1 MKQPSFKLTL
11 GALCMV
17 FLLLAGSFT
26 KAGAPSQNKKEP
38 RLGCSKGGLQALRAF
53 PELRYACAASD
64 EDSLKSPARKRA
76 LSRQLAALERF
87 NSSVWWAASVDELN
101 VCSEFKK
108 PYVLGSNEFYRMTLY
123 GDSQTRLLITDDPC
137 VKYSYGTLNVFVLQ
151 RAANRVVVTKILD
164 GYFSRADNAVSMKIA
179 DTGSQ
184 RLLEINAGTGGLQP
198 YATSF
203 LYAID
208 KRTNR
213 AVPRKLIKDG
223 NAFTHEMNSYHS
235 LGVWANQ
242 FDFELPESWEE
253 MSIIKNGRLARQF
266 SVYHEGAGKL
276 ERTVF
281 KWNGSYYEVQ
291 KP

>member
-1 MKQPSFKLTL
+1 MKQRSCKLPL
-11 GALCMV
+11 CALCMV

-26 KAGAPSQNKKEP
+26 KAGAPSQSKKEP
-38 RLGCSKGGLQALRAF
+38 PLRCTRAALQALKTF
-53 PELRYACAASD
+53 PELRYTCAGRD

-76 LSRQLAALERF
+76 LSRQMKQLEGF
-87 NSSVWWAASVDELN
+87 NSPAWWAAGVDELN
-101 VCSEFKK
+101 VCAEFKK
-108 PYVLGSNEFYRMTLY
+108 PHVLSSDEFYQMTLY

-151 RAANRVVVTKILD
+151 RAANRVVVTQVLN

-184 RLLEINAGTGGLQP
+184 RILEINAGTGGLQP
-198 YATSF
+198 YVTSF
-203 LYAID
+203 LYTID

-213 AVPRKLIKDG
+213 ALPKRLIKDG
-223 NAFTHEMNSYHS
+223 KAFTHEMNSFYA
-235 LGVWANQ
+235 LDVWANK

-253 MSIIKNGRLARQF
+253 MSIIKNGRLADQF
-266 SVYHEGAGKL
+266 YVYHEGVEGL

-281 KWNGSYYEVQ
+281 KWNGSYYEVA
-291 KP
+291 KR